1 VWLLLTTVLINSYS
15 GTVISYLTV
24 PKMKAPIETFEDL
37 IACEDVGII
46 LQPRFRYRQA
56 DFVTIVLYSSLCY
69 FRKTRS
75 LFVRKAKSGTLKTLG
90 DQARNYPERLF
101 TDQSKINARLLTG
114 RFAFPTVNNP
124 TFAISNFIIH
134 QRFEI
139 NFFFPGSD
147 FLQILRHQSIAEGRH
162 LPFSRHR
169 SFAISK
175 RILVDC
181 FA

>member
-1 VWLLLTTVLINSYS
+1 LRRCWNHSATK
-15 GTVISYLTV
+15 ISLS
-24 PKMKAPIETFEDL
+24 AS
-37 IACEDVGII
+37 
-46 LQPRFRYRQA
+46 RFWYN
-56 DFVTIVLYSSLCY
+56 C
-69 FRKTRS
+69 S
-75 LFVRKAKSGTLKTLG
+75 LFLALLFPKNTLFICQEAKSGTLKTLG

-175 RILVDC
+175 RILVDFFC
-181 FA
+181 IRTAN